1 VVKERQ
7 HAPAEFPEYAPMV
20 KSLVC
25 PECGEQF
32 METKAAVR
40 GEDTLCISCA
50 RDDCLAVLGGGI
62 RVLKAGA
69 F

>member
-1 VVKERQ
+1 
-7 HAPAEFPEYAPMV
+7 MV
-20 KSLVC
+20 ASLVC
-25 PECGEQF
+25 PQCREQF